1 MVKWE
6 YQFAVI
12 SLDPNA
18 WVGEESQMLAKSKQ
32 TLDAQGEQGWE
43 AVSLVPM
50 VGPLGAI
57 SEATVLMKRSRT
69 DVTPGA

>member
-6 YQFAVI
+6 YQFTVI

-18 WVGEESQMLAKSKQ
+18 WAGEESQMLAKSKQ

-43 AVSLVPM
+43 VVSLVPM
-50 VGPLGAI
+50 VGPLGSI
-57 SEATVLMKRSRT
+57 SEATILMKRPKS
-69 DVTPGA
+69 DDTPSA